1 MSDEQRGGSRP
12 GTFKQTVYP
21 VVGASTGRKPQ
32 EAESKPKSWGDRK
45 KQVESAV
52 KIATTGYEIAQT
64 TAGIATKLGVKL
76 PPALAWLNPEKKKV
90 DDNKPSGPKQYHL
103 LTVPSPDTKVNLGEW
118 VKQPALAELGA
129 PFAYPGFSVSTSANY
144 FVNVG
149 GKSVFQGTGDVTY
162 QCAAMFT
169 QRAINWDSTTKD
181 RVRVTSGKELI
192 LSSGTASAPDAKEM
206 SIGTSGASLEPPK
219 FDEADLIDLMLDQA
233 TDDLKH
239 VLATTA
245 ETTKLR
251 LKLGRKALKVP
262 ELTVWKRLG
271 LLLHALKKKLDA
283 VREKIKAVREKLE
296 AGAKYAKAG
305 AEFVA
310 AHKKQIVDAWDAF
323 DHHVDDFKSSS
334 RRFWADH
341 SDHVAM
347 GAVGAV
353 VAAGGG
359 YAAYKA
365 ISRRS
370 AGGTSEGASSGD
382 GAAASTEPHAG
393 DGGATTGEGGGAAL
407 AGAGVG
413 AVALAGVA
421 GAGAAGAGAS
431 GSVASG
437 ASGASGGADAKASE
451 PAKFKT
457 KALTI
462 DDAKTA
468 VKYLDQ
474 AVDEGLHQVETN
486 RKRYDE
492 AHKSY
497 EAAEKAWEQLSND
510 MKSATSGHD
519 VVANLDKHLTNISTM
534 MSSGAKMVK
543 NLEDAIED
551 VGKALDRFAYDMVI
565 GKGKPKM
572 HLVAKHDMEL
582 GTSEKLHAYAK
593 KGFDLQTDEG
603 GFMMHTAKGF
613 EVRAMD
619 SSAITVKKTLS
630 LESGLGA
637 ELASYGPVAVGSR
650 QDDAELLGE
659 RLYVGTLT
667 PATSYRK
674 HRQHLIGGASWDEG
688 KQKATKSVH
697 VMATDDVYLQAGG
710 EKPKGDKVK
719 LEEATPF
726 YLKADKD
733 GKVTLHAKKGGLV
746 RIQIG
751 KYAIEMSDS
760 DLSIGLATSETATPG
775 KAVFGV
781 DHSGGI
787 CMMNEAGTCSFDDK
801 SGAFKLKSGSA
812 RVILKSSGTKID
824 GSKINIG

>member
-1 MSDEQRGGSRP
+1 MSEDERNGAAGAGRP
-12 GTFKQTVYP
+12 GTFKQTSYA
-21 VVGASTGRKPQ
+21 VVGASTGRKPAEG
-32 EAESKPKSWGDRK
+32 EAKKKTWGQRAA
-45 KQVESAV
+45 QAQSAV
-52 KIATTGYEIAQT
+52 KTATTVYEVAQT
-64 TAGIATKLGVKL
+64 TAGIANKLGVKL
-76 PPALAWLNPEKKKV
+76 PPWLAWLNPEKKKV

-162 QCAAMFT
+162 QCAAMYT
-169 QRAINWDSTTKD
+169 QRAINWDATTKD

-206 SIGTSGASLEPPK
+206 SIGTSGAALEPPK
-219 FDEADLIDLMLDQA
+219 FDEADLVDLMLDQA

-262 ELTVWKRLG
+262 DLTVWKRLG

-305 AEFVA
+305 ADFVA
-310 AHKKQIVDAWDAF
+310 AHKKQIVDGWDAF
-323 DHHVDDFKSSS
+323 DHQVEEFKSSS
-334 RRFWADH
+334 RRFWSEH

-353 VAAGGG
+353 LAAGGG
-359 YAAYKA
+359 FAAYKA
-365 ISRRS
+365 ISKRS
-370 AGGTSEGASSGD
+370 AGGGESADGGAAGATTD
-382 GAAASTEPHAG
+382 GAAAAG
-393 DGGATTGEGGGAAL
+393 DATPGGEGGAAL

-413 AVALAGVA
+413 AAALAGGLGAA
-421 GAGAAGAGAS
+421 GGGAAGAE
-431 GSVASG
+431 
-437 ASGASGGADAKASE
+437 AKSAE

-457 KALTI
+457 KALTL

-492 AHKSY
+492 ANKSY
-497 EAAEKAWEQLSND
+497 EEAAKAYEQLSKD
-510 MKSATSGHD
+510 VKSATSGHD

-534 MSSGAKMVK
+534 MASGAKMVK
-543 NLEDAIED
+543 HLEDAIED

-613 EVRAMD
+613 EVRAMEN
-619 SSAITVKKTLS
+619 SAITVKKTLS

-650 QDDAELLGE
+650 HDDTELLGE

-667 PATSYRK
+667 PATAYRK

-688 KQKATKSVH
+688 KQKPTKGVH
-697 VMATDDVYLQAGG
+697 VMATDEVVLQTGG
-710 EKPKGDKVK
+710 EKPKGEKSK

-812 RVILKSSGTKID
+812 KVILKSSGTKID